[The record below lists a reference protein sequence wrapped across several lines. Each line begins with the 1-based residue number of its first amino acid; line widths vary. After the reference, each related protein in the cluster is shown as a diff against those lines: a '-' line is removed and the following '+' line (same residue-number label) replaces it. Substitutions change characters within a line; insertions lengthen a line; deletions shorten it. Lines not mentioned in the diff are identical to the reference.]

1 MYICYDPELAGKFG
15 AKRLATI
22 EQANTIIADYRRQ
35 GYILTLR
42 QLYYQ
47 FVSRDLIENTE
58 KSYKNL
64 GNAINDGRMA
74 GLIRWDGIEDR
85 GRGINAWL
93 IEEDEQEVLSGI
105 EAGLSLDYWQRQ
117 NTYVEVWVEK
127 DALSSVIERPCGQWR
142 VPYMPC
148 KGYLSASEAW
158 RAGRR
163 FMEHAENGRHCVMI
177 HLGDHDPSGI
187 DMTRDNGDRLEIFAE
202 QGIEVRRI
210 ALNMDQVERYRPP
223 ENPAKLTDTRAND
236 YIDRYGPHS
245 WELDALEPR
254 VLHALIDT
262 EIRSLIDDDVW
273 DETEREETQ
282 RRHYLSQLHERYE
295 DICAFLDR
303 EDYE

>member
-1 MYICYDPELAGKFG
+1 MYICYDETLADKFRGKRRAII
-15 AKRLATI
+15 AK
-22 EQANTIIADYRRQ
+22 ANEIIADYKAQ
-35 GYILTLR
+35 GYTLTLR

-47 FVSRDLIENTE
+47 FVSRDLIDNTE

-74 GLIRWDGIEDR
+74 GLISWQGIEDR
-85 GRGINAWL
+85 GRGINAWQ
-93 IEEDEQEVLSGI
+93 IEEDEQEVLSGL
-105 EAGLSLDYWQRQ
+105 EYGFALDYWERQ

-127 DALSSVIERPCGQWR
+127 DALSSVIERPCNELR

-187 DMTRDNGDRLEIFAE
+187 DMTRDNSDRLEIFAE

-210 ALNMDQVERYRPP
+210 ALNMDQVQQYHPP
-223 ENPAKLTDTRAND
+223 ENPAKLTDTRAGD
-236 YIDRYGPHS
+236 YVARYGDKS
-245 WELDALEPR
+245 W
-254 VLHALIDT
+254 
-262 EIRSLIDDDVW
+262 
-273 DETEREETQ
+273 
-282 RRHYLSQLHERYE
+282 
-295 DICAFLDR
+295 
-303 EDYE
+303 

>member
-1 MYICYDPELAGKFG
+1 MLICYDESLRDKFG
-15 AKRLATI
+15 ARRLATI
-22 EQANTIIADYRRQ
+22 EQANEIIDNYRRQ
-35 GYILTLR
+35 GYTLTLR

-47 FVSRDLIENTE
+47 FVSRDLIENSE

-74 GLIRWDGIEDR
+74 GLISWRGIEDR

-105 EAGLSLDYWQRQ
+105 EHGFSLDYWERQ
-117 NTYVEVWVEK
+117 DTYVEVWVEK
-127 DALSSVIERPCGQWR
+127 DALSSVIERPCNELR

-163 FMEHAENGRHCVMI
+163 FMEHADAGRHCVMI

-187 DMTRDNGDRLEIFAE
+187 DMTRDNTDRLGIFAE

-210 ALNMDQVERYRPP
+210 ALNMDQVQQYDPP

-236 YIDRYGPHS
+236 YVARFGTSS

-262 EIRSLIDDDVW
+262 EIRSLIDADVW
-273 DETEREETQ
+273 EDTQREENQ

-295 DICAFLDR
+295 DICQFLDR
-303 EDYE
+303 DDD